1 MIIKVTYD
9 KSTGEITL
17 GNDIQDIVVALGV
30 VNDTPD
36 SIDFEIAV
44 ETTQYEIMQQ
54 EPITLNPE
62 E

>member
-17 GNDIQDIVVALGV
+17 DNDIQDIVVALGA

>member
-17 GNDIQDIVVALGV
+17 DNDIQDVVIALGI

-44 ETTQYEIMQQ
+44 ETTQYEVLQQ